1 MDGQRYINVCHAKV
15 SIERQMVLPEM
26 KMTCYHDKR
35 YQDVLTVVCITPHN
49 SFKINEAKIGGIKGR
64 NSPFFN
70 HN

>member
-1 MDGQRYINVCHAKV
+1 
-15 SIERQMVLPEM
+15 MVLPEM